1 MAKKSMKND
10 SLIVTESQDG
20 GLEVSWDEK
29 DPKYAWM
36 NDLTEEEVHTII
48 KQALAEAIQ
57 DE

>member
-1 MAKKSMKND
+1 MKND
-10 SLIVTESQDG
+10 SLIVTESKDG

-29 DPKYAWM
+29 DPKYSWM

-48 KQALAEAIQ
+48 RKALAEAIQ

>member
-1 MAKKSMKND
+1 MKND
-10 SLIVTESQDG
+10 SLIVTESKDG

-36 NDLTEEEVHTII
+36 NDLTEQEVHTII